1 MKRLIFTLTILI
13 AGVAW
18 NSAQAETKDTRAEN
32 PHELRIGVG
41 DCSIYYAQRYTTPLP
56 PPSVPSAVVQYSQRP
71 LDGRHLSL
79 ILPNIFIDYQYRVNS
94 WFAAGVQVNTI
105 WDKGSDYIFD
115 DFVTD
120 VRILDFTEGWVHVI
134 PTATFT
140 YFHRD
145 WVNLYSGIGVGYA
158 MQLETKDQTRNIWH
172 TFAAQATLLGISVG
186 KNHWFGSFEAG
197 ALFTGRSF
205 PDRCFNF
212 SVGYRF

>member
-18 NSAQAETKDTRAEN
+18 NSAQAETKETRAEN

-105 WDKGSDYIFD
+105 WDKGTISHYNRGAN
-115 DFVTD
+115 DFQLV
-120 VRILDFTEGWVHVI
+120 DFTEGWLHVI
-134 PTATFT
+134 PSATFT
-140 YFHRD
+140 YFSRE

-158 MQLETKDQTRNIWH
+158 MQIESKNTTRNVWH

>member
-1 MKRLIFTLTILI
+1 L
-13 AGVAW
+13 
-18 NSAQAETKDTRAEN
+18 AETKETRAEN

-41 DCSIYYAQRYTTPLP
+41 DCSIYYAQRYSTPVP
-56 PPSVPSAVVQYSQRP
+56 PPVVPGAEEIGDS
-71 LDGRHLSL
+71 RHFYL

-105 WDKGSDYIFD
+105 WDKGTNSHYTLGAK
-115 DFVTD
+115 DFLLD
-120 VRILDFTEGWVHVI
+120 DFTEGWVHVI
-134 PTATFT
+134 PSATFT

-158 MQLETKDQTRNIWH
+158 MQLETKGKTRNIWH

-212 SVGYRF
+212 AVGYRF

>member
-1 MKRLIFTLTILI
+1 MKRIIFTLTILI
-13 AGVAW
+13 ACVAW
-18 NSAQAETKDTRAEN
+18 NTTLAETKETRAEN

-41 DCSIYYAQRYTTPLP
+41 DCSIYYAQRYSTPVP
-56 PPSVPSAVVQYSQRP
+56 PPVVPGAEEIGDS
-71 LDGRHLSL
+71 RHFDL

-94 WFAAGVQVNTI
+94 WLAAGVQVNTI
-105 WDKGSDYIFD
+105 WDKGTNSHYNPGAK
-115 DFVTD
+115 D
-120 VRILDFTEGWVHVI
+120 VLLVDFTEGWLHVI
-134 PTATFT
+134 PSATFT
-140 YFHRD
+140 YFSRE

-158 MQLETKDQTRNIWH
+158 MQIESKNTTRNVWH

>member
-1 MKRLIFTLTILI
+1 MKRIIFTLTVLI
-13 AGVAW
+13 ACVAW
-18 NSAQAETKDTRAEN
+18 NTTLAETKETRAVN

-41 DCSIYYAQRYTTPLP
+41 DCSIYYAQRYSTPVP
-56 PPSVPSAVVQYSQRP
+56 PPVVPGAEEIGDS
-71 LDGRHLSL
+71 RHFDL

-105 WDKGSDYIFD
+105 WDKGTNSHYNPGAK
-115 DFVTD
+115 D
-120 VRILDFTEGWVHVI
+120 VLLEDFTEGWIHVI
-134 PTATFT
+134 PSATFT
-140 YFHRD
+140 YFSRE

-158 MQLETKDQTRNIWH
+158 MQIESKNTTRNIWH

-212 SVGYRF
+212 AVGYRF

>member
-1 MKRLIFTLTILI
+1 MKRIIFTLTILI
-13 AGVAW
+13 ACVAW
-18 NSAQAETKDTRAEN
+18 NTTLAETKETRAEN

-41 DCSIYYAQRYTTPLP
+41 DCSIYYAQRYSTPV
-56 PPSVPSAVVQYSQRP
+56 PPSVPQDPDVEDVMKS
-71 LDGRHLSL
+71 RHLSL

-94 WFAAGVQVNTI
+94 WFAAGVQLNTI
-105 WDKGSDYIFD
+105 WDKG
-115 DFVTD
+115 TD
-120 VRILDFTEGWVHVI
+120 PHYNPGAKDVLLVDFTEGWLHVI
-134 PTATFT
+134 PSATFT
-140 YFHRD
+140 YFSKE

-158 MQLETKDQTRNIWH
+158 MQIESKNTTRNVWH

-205 PDRCFNF
+205 PDRCFTF

>member
-1 MKRLIFTLTILI
+1 MKRIIIIMTLLI
-13 AGVAW
+13 AW
-18 NSAQAETKDTRAEN
+18 NSAQAETKETRAEN

-41 DCSIYYAQRYTTPLP
+41 DCSIYYAQRYSTPVP
-56 PPSVPSAVVQYSQRP
+56 PPVVPGAEEIGDS
-71 LDGRHLSL
+71 RHFDL

-105 WDKGSDYIFD
+105 WDKGTDYSYNRGAN
-115 DFVTD
+115 DFQL
-120 VRILDFTEGWVHVI
+120 IDFTEGWIHVI
-134 PTATFT
+134 PSATFT
-140 YFHRD
+140 YFSRE

-158 MQLETKDQTRNIWH
+158 MQIETKNTTRNIWH
-172 TFAAQATLLGISVG
+172 TFAAQATLLGVSVG

-205 PDRCFNF
+205 PDRCFTF

>member
-1 MKRLIFTLTILI
+1 MKRIIFTLTILI
-13 AGVAW
+13 ACVAW
-18 NSAQAETKDTRAEN
+18 NTTLAETKEARAEN

-41 DCSIYYAQRYTTPLP
+41 DCSIYYAQRYSPHPGGYVDAREFDVL
-56 PPSVPSAVVQYSQRP
+56 
-71 LDGRHLSL
+71 
-79 ILPNIFIDYQYRVNS
+79 LPNIFVEYQYRVNS
-94 WFAAGVQVNTI
+94 WLSAGLQVNAI
-105 WDKGSDYIFD
+105 GDVYSDITVGCWGKAIATYS
-115 DFVTD
+115 
-120 VRILDFTEGWVHVI
+120 EGWVHVI
-134 PTATFT
+134 PTTTFT
-140 YFHRD
+140 YFSKE

-212 SVGYRF
+212 AVGYRF

>member
-1 MKRLIFTLTILI
+1 MKRIIIIMTLLI
-13 AGVAW
+13 ACATW
-18 NSAQAETKDTRAEN
+18 NSAQAETKETRAEN

-41 DCSIYYAQRYTTPLP
+41 DCSIYYAQRYAPLP
-56 PPSVPSAVVQYSQRP
+56 GGYVDAREFDV
-71 LDGRHLSL
+71 L
-79 ILPNIFIDYQYRVNS
+79 LPNIFVDYQYRVNN

-115 DFVTD
+115 NFVTD
-120 VRILDFTEGWVHVI
+120 VRILDFTEGWIHVI

-212 SVGYRF
+212 AVGYRF

>member
-1 MKRLIFTLTILI
+1 MKRIIIIMTLLI
-13 AGVAW
+13 ACATW
-18 NSAQAETKDTRAEN
+18 NSAQAETKETRAEN

-41 DCSIYYAQRYTTPLP
+41 DCSIYYAQRYSPHPGSYVDAREFDVL
-56 PPSVPSAVVQYSQRP
+56 
-71 LDGRHLSL
+71 
-79 ILPNIFIDYQYRVNS
+79 LPNIFVEYQYRVNS
-94 WFAAGVQVNTI
+94 WLSAGLQVNAIGDVYSDITVGC
-105 WDKGSDYIFD
+105 WGSAIATYS
-115 DFVTD
+115 
-120 VRILDFTEGWVHVI
+120 EGWVHVI

-186 KNHWFGSFEAG
+186 KNHWFGTFEAG

-212 SVGYRF
+212 AVGYRF

>member
-1 MKRLIFTLTILI
+1 MKRIIFTLTILI
-13 AGVAW
+13 ACVAW
-18 NSAQAETKDTRAEN
+18 NTTLAETKETRAEN

-41 DCSIYYAQRYTTPLP
+41 DCSIYYAQRYSPHPGGYVDAREFDVL
-56 PPSVPSAVVQYSQRP
+56 
-71 LDGRHLSL
+71 
-79 ILPNIFIDYQYRVNS
+79 LPNIFVEYQYRVNS
-94 WFAAGVQVNTI
+94 WLSAGLQVNAI
-105 WDKGSDYIFD
+105 GDVYSDITVGCWGKAIATYS
-115 DFVTD
+115 
-120 VRILDFTEGWVHVI
+120 EGWVHVI
-134 PTATFT
+134 PTTTFT
-140 YFHRD
+140 YFSKE

-212 SVGYRF
+212 AVGYRF

>member
-1 MKRLIFTLTILI
+1 MKRIIFTLTILI
-13 AGVAW
+13 ACVAW
-18 NSAQAETKDTRAEN
+18 NTTLAETKETRAEN

-41 DCSIYYAQRYTTPLP
+41 DCSIYYAQRYSTPVP
-56 PPSVPSAVVQYSQRP
+56 PPVVPGAEEIGDS
-71 LDGRHLSL
+71 RHFDL

-105 WDKGSDYIFD
+105 WDKGTNSHYTLGAK
-115 DFVTD
+115 DFLLD
-120 VRILDFTEGWVHVI
+120 DFTEGWVHVI
-134 PTATFT
+134 PSATFT

-158 MQLETKDQTRNIWH
+158 MQLETKGKTRNIWH

>member
-1 MKRLIFTLTILI
+1 MKRIIFTLTILI
-13 AGVAW
+13 ACVAW
-18 NSAQAETKDTRAEN
+18 NTTLAETKETRAEN

-41 DCSIYYAQRYTTPLP
+41 DCSIYYAQRFSPHPGSYVDAREFDVL
-56 PPSVPSAVVQYSQRP
+56 
-71 LDGRHLSL
+71 
-79 ILPNIFIDYQYRVNS
+79 LPNIFIDYQYRVNS
-94 WFAAGVQVNTI
+94 WLAAGVQVNTI

-205 PDRCFNF
+205 PDRCFTF

>member
-1 MKRLIFTLTILI
+1 MKRIIFTLTILI
-13 AGVAW
+13 ACVAW
-18 NSAQAETKDTRAEN
+18 NTTLAETKETRAEN

-41 DCSIYYAQRYTTPLP
+41 DCSIYYAQRYSPKP
-56 PPSVPSAVVQYSQRP
+56 DHVASRKFDV
-71 LDGRHLSL
+71 

-94 WFAAGVQVNTI
+94 WFAAGVQLNTI
-105 WDKGSDYIFD
+105 WDKG
-115 DFVTD
+115 TD
-120 VRILDFTEGWVHVI
+120 PYYNHTANDVQLMDFTEGWIHVI

-140 YFHRD
+140 YFHRE

-158 MQLETKDQTRNIWH
+158 MQIESKSRTRNVWH
-172 TFAAQATLLGISVG
+172 TFAAQTTLLGISVG

-205 PDRCFNF
+205 PDRCFTF

>member
-1 MKRLIFTLTILI
+1 MKRIIFTLAILI
-13 AGVAW
+13 ACVAW
-18 NSAQAETKDTRAEN
+18 NTTLAETKETRAEN

-41 DCSIYYAQRYTTPLP
+41 DCSIYYAQRYSPHPGSYVDAREFDVL
-56 PPSVPSAVVQYSQRP
+56 
-71 LDGRHLSL
+71 
-79 ILPNIFIDYQYRVNS
+79 LPNIFIDYQYRVNS
-94 WFAAGVQVNTI
+94 WLAAGVQVNTI
-105 WDKGSDYIFD
+105 WDKGTDYSYNRGAN
-115 DFVTD
+115 DFQL
-120 VRILDFTEGWVHVI
+120 IDFTEGWLHVI
-134 PTATFT
+134 PSATFT
-140 YFHRD
+140 YFSRE

-158 MQLETKDQTRNIWH
+158 MQIETKNTTRNIWH

>member
-1 MKRLIFTLTILI
+1 MKRIIFTLTILI
-13 AGVAW
+13 ACVAW
-18 NSAQAETKDTRAEN
+18 NTTLAETKETRAEN

-41 DCSIYYAQRYTTPLP
+41 DCSIYYAQRYSTPVP
-56 PPSVPSAVVQYSQRP
+56 PPVVPGAEEIGDS
-71 LDGRHLSL
+71 RHFYL

-105 WDKGSDYIFD
+105 WDKGTSSHYTLGAK
-115 DFVTD
+115 DF
-120 VRILDFTEGWVHVI
+120 LLADFTEGWVHVI
-134 PTATFT
+134 PSATFT

-158 MQLETKDQTRNIWH
+158 MQLETKGKTRNIWH

-212 SVGYRF
+212 AVGYRF

>member
-1 MKRLIFTLTILI
+1 MKRIIIIMTLLI
-13 AGVAW
+13 ACATW
-18 NSAQAETKDTRAEN
+18 NSAQAETKETRAEN
-32 PHELRIGVG
+32 PHELRLGVG
-41 DCSIYYAQRYTTPLP
+41 DCSIYYAQRYSPKASYVDAREFDVL
-56 PPSVPSAVVQYSQRP
+56 
-71 LDGRHLSL
+71 
-79 ILPNIFIDYQYRVNS
+79 LPNIFIDYQYRVNS
-94 WFAAGVQVNTI
+94 WLAAGVQVNTI

-134 PTATFT
+134 PSATFT

>member
-1 MKRLIFTLTILI
+1 MKRIIFTLAILI
-13 AGVAW
+13 ACVAW
-18 NSAQAETKDTRAEN
+18 NTTLAETKETRAEN

-41 DCSIYYAQRYTTPLP
+41 DCSIYYAQRYSPHPGSYVDAREFDVL
-56 PPSVPSAVVQYSQRP
+56 
-71 LDGRHLSL
+71 
-79 ILPNIFIDYQYRVNS
+79 LPNIFIDYQYRVNS

-105 WDKGSDYIFD
+105 WDKGTNSHYTLGAK
-115 DFVTD
+115 DFLLD
-120 VRILDFTEGWVHVI
+120 DFTEGWVHVI
-134 PTATFT
+134 PSATFT

-158 MQLETKDQTRNIWH
+158 MQLETKGKTRNIWH

>member
-1 MKRLIFTLTILI
+1 MKRIIFTLTILI
-13 AGVAW
+13 ACVAW
-18 NSAQAETKDTRAEN
+18 NTTLAETKETRAEN

-41 DCSIYYAQRYTTPLP
+41 DCSIYYAQRYSPKA
-56 PPSVPSAVVQYSQRP
+56 SYVDARVF
-71 LDGRHLSL
+71 DL
-79 ILPNIFIDYQYRVNS
+79 ILPNIFVEYQYRVNS
-94 WFAAGVQVNTI
+94 WLSAGLQVNAIGDVYSDITV
-105 WDKGSDYIFD
+105 GSWELAIATYS
-115 DFVTD
+115 
-120 VRILDFTEGWVHVI
+120 EGWVHVI
-134 PTATFT
+134 PTTTFT
-140 YFHRD
+140 YFHRN

-158 MQLETKDQTRNIWH
+158 MQLETKGKTRNIWH

>member
-1 MKRLIFTLTILI
+1 MKRIIIIMTLLI
-13 AGVAW
+13 AW
-18 NSAQAETKDTRAEN
+18 NSAQAETKETRAEN

-41 DCSIYYAQRYTTPLP
+41 DCSIYYAQRYSTPVP
-56 PPSVPSAVVQYSQRP
+56 PPVVPGAEEIGDS
-71 LDGRHLSL
+71 RHFDL

-105 WDKGSDYIFD
+105 WDKGTDYSYNRGAN
-115 DFVTD
+115 DFQLV
-120 VRILDFTEGWVHVI
+120 DFTEGWLHVI
-134 PTATFT
+134 PSATFT
-140 YFHRD
+140 YFSRE

-158 MQLETKDQTRNIWH
+158 MQLETKGKTRNVWH

>member
-1 MKRLIFTLTILI
+1 MKRFIFTLTVLI
-13 AGVAW
+13 ACVAW
-18 NSAQAETKDTRAEN
+18 NTTLAETKETRAVN

-41 DCSIYYAQRYTTPLP
+41 DCSIYYAQRYSPKP
-56 PPSVPSAVVQYSQRP
+56 DHVGSRKFDV
-71 LDGRHLSL
+71 

-105 WDKGSDYIFD
+105 WDKGTDYSYNRGAN
-115 DFVTD
+115 DFQL
-120 VRILDFTEGWVHVI
+120 IDFTEGWLHVI
-134 PTATFT
+134 PSATFT
-140 YFHRD
+140 YFHRE

-158 MQLETKDQTRNIWH
+158 MQIETKNTTRNIWH

-205 PDRCFNF
+205 PDRCFTF

>member
-1 MKRLIFTLTILI
+1 MKRMIIIMTLVIVCAT
-13 AGVAW
+13 W
-18 NSAQAETKDTRAEN
+18 NSAQAETKETRAEN

-41 DCSIYYAQRYTTPLP
+41 DCSIYYAQRYSTPVP
-56 PPSVPSAVVQYSQRP
+56 PPVVPGAEEIGDS
-71 LDGRHLSL
+71 RHFDL

-105 WDKGSDYIFD
+105 WDKGTDYSYNRGAN
-115 DFVTD
+115 DFQL
-120 VRILDFTEGWVHVI
+120 IDFTEGWLHVI
-134 PTATFT
+134 PSATFT
-140 YFHRD
+140 YFSRE

-186 KNHWFGSFEAG
+186 KNHWFGTFEAG

-212 SVGYRF
+212 AVGYRF

>member
-1 MKRLIFTLTILI
+1 MKRIIFTLAILI
-13 AGVAW
+13 ACVAW
-18 NSAQAETKDTRAEN
+18 NTTLAETKETRAEN

-41 DCSIYYAQRYTTPLP
+41 DCSIYYAQRYSTPVSP
-56 PPSVPSAVVQYSQRP
+56 PVVPGAEEIG
-71 LDGRHLSL
+71 DGRHFYL

-105 WDKGSDYIFD
+105 WDKGTNSHYTLGAK
-115 DFVTD
+115 DFLLD
-120 VRILDFTEGWVHVI
+120 DFTEGWVHVI
-134 PTATFT
+134 PSATFT

-212 SVGYRF
+212 AVGYRF

>member
-1 MKRLIFTLTILI
+1 MKRIIFTLTILI
-13 AGVAW
+13 ACVAW
-18 NSAQAETKDTRAEN
+18 NTTLAETKETRAEN

-41 DCSIYYAQRYTTPLP
+41 DCSIYYAQRYSTPVP
-56 PPSVPSAVVQYSQRP
+56 PPVPQDPDAEDVMKS
-71 LDGRHLSL
+71 RHLDL

-105 WDKGSDYIFD
+105 WDKG
-115 DFVTD
+115 TD
-120 VRILDFTEGWVHVI
+120 PHYNPGAKDVLLIDFTEGWIHVI
-134 PTATFT
+134 PSATFT
-140 YFHRD
+140 YFSKE

-158 MQLETKDQTRNIWH
+158 MQIESKNTTRNVWH

>member
-1 MKRLIFTLTILI
+1 
-13 AGVAW
+13 
-18 NSAQAETKDTRAEN
+18 
-32 PHELRIGVG
+32 
-41 DCSIYYAQRYTTPLP
+41 
-56 PPSVPSAVVQYSQRP
+56 
-71 LDGRHLSL
+71 L

-94 WFAAGVQVNTI
+94 WFAAGVQINTI

-205 PDRCFNF
+205 PDRCFTF

>member
-1 MKRLIFTLTILI
+1 MKRIIFTLTILI
-13 AGVAW
+13 ACVAW
-18 NSAQAETKDTRAEN
+18 NTTLAETKETRAEN

-41 DCSIYYAQRYTTPLP
+41 DCSIYYAQRYSTPVP
-56 PPSVPSAVVQYSQRP
+56 PPVVPGAEEIGDS
-71 LDGRHLSL
+71 RHFDL

-105 WDKGSDYIFD
+105 WDKGTDYSYNRGAN
-115 DFVTD
+115 DFQL
-120 VRILDFTEGWVHVI
+120 IDFTEGWLHVI
-134 PTATFT
+134 PSANFT

-205 PDRCFNF
+205 PDRCFTF

>member
-1 MKRLIFTLTILI
+1 MKRIIIIMTLLI
-13 AGVAW
+13 ACATW
-18 NSAQAETKDTRAEN
+18 HSAQAETKETRAEN
-32 PHELRIGVG
+32 PHELRLGVG
-41 DCSIYYAQRYTTPLP
+41 DCSIYYAQRYSPHPGSYVDAREFDVL
-56 PPSVPSAVVQYSQRP
+56 
-71 LDGRHLSL
+71 
-79 ILPNIFIDYQYRVNS
+79 LPNIFVGYQYRVNN
-94 WFAAGVQVNTI
+94 WFSAGVQVNTI

-134 PTATFT
+134 PTTTFT
-140 YFHRD
+140 YFHRN

-158 MQLETKDQTRNIWH
+158 MQLETKGKTRNVWH

-186 KNHWFGSFEAG
+186 KNHWFGTFEAG

-212 SVGYRF
+212 AVGYRF

>member
-1 MKRLIFTLTILI
+1 MKRIIFTLTILI
-13 AGVAW
+13 ACVAW
-18 NSAQAETKDTRAEN
+18 NTTLAETKETRAEN
-32 PHELRIGVG
+32 PHELRIGLG
-41 DCSIYYAQRYTTPLP
+41 DCSIYYAQRYSTPVP
-56 PPSVPSAVVQYSQRP
+56 PPVVPGAEEIGDS
-71 LDGRHLSL
+71 RHFDL

-105 WDKGSDYIFD
+105 WDKGTDPHYNPGAK
-115 DFVTD
+115 DFLLV
-120 VRILDFTEGWVHVI
+120 DFTEGWLHVI
-134 PTATFT
+134 PSATFT
-140 YFHRD
+140 YFSKE

-158 MQLETKDQTRNIWH
+158 MQIESKNTTRNIWH

-205 PDRCFNF
+205 PDRCFTF